1 MKNFVRSLA
10 IPCTCAFPRLRTDG
24 GVWRIPF
31 FSALIATHDFAL
43 AALAD
48 RRLQLLDGT
57 SQPLTED
64 EEFREVSC
72 DSEFREVSCAC
83 TCAFPR
89 LRTDGGVWRIPFF
102 SALIATH
109 DFALA
114 ALADRRLQLLDG
126 TSQPLTED
134 EEFREVSCDSEFREV
149 SCDSVHLCFS
159 APPYGRRCL
168 AHSVLLRSHCNAR
181 FRAGRSCRQATAI
194 AGRNIAAPDRR

>member
-1 MKNFVRSLA
+1 MKNFVRSLAIQNFVRSLA

-57 SQPLTED
+57 L
-64 EEFREVSC
+64 
-72 DSEFREVSCAC
+72 
-83 TCAFPR
+83 
-89 LRTDGGVWRIPFF
+89 
-102 SALIATH
+102 
-109 DFALA
+109 
-114 ALADRRLQLLDG
+114 
-126 TSQPLTED
+126 QPLTED

-149 SCDSVHLCFS
+149 SCDSVHLCFPV
-159 APPYGRRCL
+159 PPYGRRCL

-181 FRAGRSCRQATAI
+181 FRTGRSCRQATAI